1 MMMIITMKKG
11 QFPLDKPSGRK
22 LDAPPPD
29 EEYIDIHQIQKH
41 ILETRP
47 STSNSSRSTL
57 TSSSARNTNLASV
70 LTPPPYYPY
79 NVQIPTTPGGNTFIP
94 EDCFNFWFNSSN
106 SSTNQNSGGV
116 LPTCPNP
123 STTMIMD
130 GGLDTLTF
138 NAQHHNFLL
147 TESAVAAAA
156 HHFNVLSFD
165 TCLYKAAESSGCE
178 SGGSPIPA
186 SGAPGENSAEA
197 EAPEVPLGDLNTP
210 VTTSGDI
217 PSFFGPST
225 VVEPPPIT
233 GSLETEELSV
243 GSPST
248 KDDSGELCQPKTEL
262 ITDSPLGLHEEE
274 EETSL
279 SSTISMYPGSNPSHS
294 DKISYRGIF
303 TTTNSSPSHQP
314 GAASSPGNNWML
326 TGTDKSLFPPLFIS
340 SGVLGQSNN
349 SNQGPYSGSS
359 PSHYDERSQQHE
371 MLNINIECGALKQPS
386 SSYSSCSGEQ
396 DVYARVNQSLMHS
409 PNNKYQWLDSPVEYS
424 ASIVQAQPGII
435 PKQEPVYGNTN
446 LSGCGSLV
454 NLSDPN
460 NPGSSYPVQLAEYN
474 PSTSKGHEILSQ
486 VYQQSPLP
494 LKLVP
499 VKPRKY
505 PNRPSK
511 TPVHERPYACP
522 VENCDRRFS
531 RSDEKKRHAKV
542 HLKQR
547 SKKESKMAVMMSQQ
561 QQQQA
566 QQQQQQ
572 NHVHQQQ
579 QHHHHHHHH
588 PNMEGMPV
596 VTTPL

>member
-1 MMMIITMKKG
+1 M
-11 QFPLDKPSGRK
+11 
-22 LDAPPPD
+22 
-29 EEYIDIHQIQKH
+29 
-41 ILETRP
+41 
-47 STSNSSRSTL
+47 
-57 TSSSARNTNLASV
+57 SV
-70 LTPPPYYPY
+70 
-79 NVQIPTTPGGNTFIP
+79 
-94 EDCFNFWFNSSN
+94 S
-106 SSTNQNSGGV
+106 
-116 LPTCPNP
+116 
-123 STTMIMD
+123 
-130 GGLDTLTF
+130 
-138 NAQHHNFLL
+138 
-147 TESAVAAAA
+147 
-156 HHFNVLSFD
+156 
-165 TCLYKAAESSGCE
+165 
-178 SGGSPIPA
+178 
-186 SGAPGENSAEA
+186 
-197 EAPEVPLGDLNTP
+197 
-210 VTTSGDI
+210 
-217 PSFFGPST
+217 
-225 VVEPPPIT
+225 

-248 KDDSGELCQPKTEL
+248 RDDSVGELCQPKTEL

-294 DKISYRGIF
+294 EKISYRGIF
-303 TTTNSSPSHQP
+303 TTTNSSPSHPP
-314 GAASSPGNNWML
+314 GASSSPSNNWML

-340 SGVLGQSNN
+340 SGVLGQSN

-371 MLNINIECGALKQPS
+371 MLNINIEMPTLKQA
-386 SSYSSCSGEQ
+386 SSYSNSCSGEQ
-396 DVYARVNQSLMHS
+396 DVYARVNQTLMHS

-424 ASIVQAQPGII
+424 ASIVQGPPGII
-435 PKQEPVYGNTN
+435 PKQEPIYGNAN

-460 NPGSSYPVQLAEYN
+460 NPGSSYPVSLAEYN

-531 RSDEKKRHAKV
+531 RSDELTRHIRIHTGQKPFQCRICMRSFSRSDHLTTHIRTHTGEKPFSCDVCGRKFARSDEKKRHAKV

-561 QQQQA
+561 QQQQQQQQQVQHQQA

-572 NHVHQQQ
+572 SHSHQ

-588 PNMEGMPV
+588 HQNMEGMPV
-596 VTTPL
+596 VTPPL